1 MPELNEFWI
10 FLCVGFFAQLIDGAL
25 GMGYGVISSVVLLA
39 SGVPP
44 AHTSASV
51 HSAKLFTTAASG
63 ASHLL
68 HGNVDR
74 RLFWFLSLAGGAGG
88 IIGALILTQLPGE
101 VIRPYV
107 FGYLLMM
114 GLLILWRS
122 LREGRVRHVLPGAFV
137 TPLGGI
143 GGFLDAVGGGGWGP
157 VVTSSLIGAGA
168 QPRQVVGTVNAAE
181 FLVTCAVVAA
191 FATGLLSGLWTE
203 GKGIMDHLLPIA
215 GLVFGG
221 LPSAVFAG
229 FLVKRAPRKAM
240 TFAVALLVI
249 ALSSYEL
256 LRMSHVFAANIAGR
270 QSTISA
276 PALAVMEK

>member
-1 MPELNEFWI
+1 MPELGEFWI
-10 FLCVGFFAQLIDGAL
+10 FLCVGFGAQLIDGAL

-63 ASHLL
+63 TSHLL

-74 RLFWFLSLAGGAGG
+74 RLFWLLSLTGVIGGVA
-88 IIGALILTQLPGE
+88 GALFLTQVPGK

-107 FGYLLMM
+107 FGYLLIM
-114 GLLILWRS
+114 GLLILWRCW
-122 LREGRVRHVLPGAFV
+122 REGKERHVLPGGFV
-137 TPLGGI
+137 GPLGGV

-168 QPRQVVGTVNAAE
+168 RPRQVVGTVNAAE
-181 FLVTCAVVAA
+181 FVVTCAVVAA
-191 FATGLLSGLWTE
+191 FATTLLTGFWSE
-203 GKGIMDHLLPIA
+203 GKGLLDHLLPIA
-215 GLVFGG
+215 GLVMGG
-221 LPSAVFAG
+221 LPAAAVAG
-229 FLVKRAPRKAM
+229 LLVKRAPRRAM

-256 LRMSHVFAANIAGR
+256 IRMNNFFSTTSAA
-270 QSTISA
+270 QQTMTT
-276 PALAVMEK
+276 PALADVAK

>member
-1 MPELNEFWI
+1 MPELSEFWI
-10 FLCVGFFAQLIDGAL
+10 FLAVGFFAQLIDGAL

-39 SGVPP
+39 TGVPP

-74 RLFWFLSLAGGAGG
+74 RVFRSLSLAGGIA
-88 IIGALILTQLPGE
+88 GALFLTQVPGN

-107 FGYLLMM
+107 FGYLLIM
-114 GLLILWRS
+114 GLLILWRC
-122 LREGRVRHVLPGAFV
+122 LRQGEERHVLPGGFIA
-137 TPLGGI
+137 PLGGI
-143 GGFLDAVGGGGWGP
+143 GGFLDTVGGGGWGP

-181 FLVTCAVVAA
+181 FVVTCAVVAA
-191 FATGLLSGLWTE
+191 FATTLLSGLWSE
-203 GKGIMDHLLPIA
+203 GKGLLDHLLPIA
-215 GLVFGG
+215 GLVIGG
-221 LPSAVFAG
+221 LPSAALAG

-256 LRMSHVFAANIAGR
+256 IRVSDVFATRSVA
-270 QSTISA
+270 QQTTVST
-276 PALAVMEK
+276 PALAGVEK

>member
-1 MPELNEFWI
+1 MPELSEFWI

-39 SGVPP
+39 TGVPP
-44 AHTSASV
+44 AHASASV

-74 RLFWFLSLAGGAGG
+74 RLFWFLSLAGGFGG
-88 IIGALILTQLPGE
+88 ILGVLILTQVPGN

-107 FGYLLMM
+107 FGYLLIM

-122 LREGRVRHVLPGAFV
+122 VREGHERHSLSGVFV

-191 FATGLLSGLWTE
+191 FATSLLSGLWSE
-203 GKGIMDHLLPIA
+203 GKGLVDHLLPIA
-215 GLVFGG
+215 GLVLGG
-221 LPSAVFAG
+221 LPAATVAG
-229 FLVKRAPRKAM
+229 LLVKHAPRKAM
-240 TFAVALLVI
+240 TFSVALLVI
-249 ALSSYEL
+249 VLSSYEL
-256 LRMSHVFAANIAGR
+256 LRTSDVFANRSAGL
-270 QSTISA
+270 QTTVST
-276 PALAVMEK
+276 PALAGVTK

>member
-10 FLCVGFFAQLIDGAL
+10 FLCVGFFAQLIDGVL
-25 GMGYGVISSVVLLA
+25 GMGYGVISSVALLA

-68 HGNVDR
+68 HDNVDR
-74 RLFWFLSLAGGAGG
+74 RLFWFLSIAGGAGG
-88 IIGALILTQLPGE
+88 IIGALVLTQVPGD

-107 FGYLLMM
+107 FAYLFLM

-122 LREGRVRHVLPGAFV
+122 LWEGKERHVLPGAFV
-137 TPLGGI
+137 TPVGGL
-143 GGFLDAVGGGGWGP
+143 GGFLDAIGGGGWGP
-157 VVTSSLIGAGA
+157 VVTSSLIGAGVR
-168 QPRQVVGTVNAAE
+168 PRHAVGTVNAAE

-191 FATGLLSGLWTE
+191 FATSLLSGLWSE
-203 GKGIMDHLLPIA
+203 GKGMLDHLLPIA
-215 GLVFGG
+215 GLVLGG
-221 LPSAVFAG
+221 LPSAALAG

-240 TFAVALLVI
+240 SFAVALLVM

-256 LRMSHVFAANIAGR
+256 VRTTNVFAAKAGKAEAA
-270 QSTISA
+270 ISA
-276 PALAVMEK
+276 QAGVETTK